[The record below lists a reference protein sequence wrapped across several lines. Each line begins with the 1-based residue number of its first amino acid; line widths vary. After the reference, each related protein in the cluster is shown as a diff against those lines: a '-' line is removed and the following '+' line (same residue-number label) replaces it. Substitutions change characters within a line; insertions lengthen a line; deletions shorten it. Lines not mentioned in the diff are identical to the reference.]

1 MYLYEL
7 TDDKKEF
14 EISLSYF
21 LPCQNEKKQ
30 LHVEAL
36 KHFQVDN

>member
-7 TDDKKEF
+7 TDDKK

-21 LPCQNEKKQ
+21 LPCQNEKKTITCRSPQ
-30 LHVEAL
+30 AL
-36 KHFQVDN
+36 SGR